1 MKIIGDYGYVV
12 KNEEGY
18 HVYGDETDETQGTEL
33 TYRMDPNELESVPM
47 DFPVYADVH
56 DFDDE
61 ESSNMHREAWDF
73 MDKEHLLLEVK
84 RLIMTDETIP
94 LCDENIYFIAKQ
106 ALAIA
111 DWQDLSDFI
120 WNDFASEDLPV
131 YKKELPVQPVKAEDN
146 PVNVDQ
152 STLLNAV
159 MKYKAEHQKDL
170 ALVSS
175 IQAVKD
181 GVYLKLS
188 YDVVNDDVYVTYCD
202 GNHGDR
208 KEQCWLT
215 NVQDFQEY
223 EGVLNATLAIVK
235 KNVRRG

>member
-1 MKIIGDYGYVV
+1 MKVTGNYGYVV
-12 KNEEGY
+12 KAKDGY

-33 TYRMDPNELESVPM
+33 TYRMDPDELESVPM

-61 ESSNMHREAWDF
+61 ESSDMHREAWDY

-84 RLIMTDETIP
+84 RLIMTDKTIP
-94 LCDENIYFIAKQ
+94 LCDENVYFIAKK
-106 ALAIA
+106 ALALA
-111 DWQDLSDFI
+111 DWQDLHDFI
-120 WNDFASEDLPV
+120 WDDFANEDLPV
-131 YKKELPVQPVKAEDN
+131 YKEGLPVQPAKTEDN
-146 PVNVDQ
+146 LDSVVQ
-152 STLLNAV
+152 SALLDAV

-188 YDVVNDDVYVTYCD
+188 YDVVNDDIYVTYCD

-208 KEQCWLT
+208 KEQYWLT
-215 NVQDFQEY
+215 SVENFKEY

-235 KNVRRG
+235 KNLK

>member
-12 KNEEGY
+12 KNEKGY
-18 HVYGDETDETQGTEL
+18 HVYGDKTDETRGTEL
-33 TYRMDPNELESVPM
+33 TYRMNSEELESVPM
-47 DFPVYADVH
+47 DFPVYADVY

-61 ESSNMHREAWDF
+61 ESSDMHREAWDY

-84 RLIMTDETIP
+84 RLIMTDKTIP
-94 LCDENIYFIAKQ
+94 LCDENVYFIAKK
-106 ALAIA
+106 ALDLA

-120 WNDFASEDLPV
+120 WDDFANEDLPV
-131 YKKELPVQPVKAEDN
+131 YKEELPVQPVKAEDN

-175 IQAVKD
+175 IQAIKD
-181 GVYLKLS
+181 GVYLKLD
-188 YDVVNDDVYVTYCD
+188 YDVANDDVYVIYCD
-202 GNHGDR
+202 GVHGDR

>member
-1 MKIIGDYGYVV
+1 MKITGNYGYVV
-12 KNEEGY
+12 KAKDGY

-33 TYRMDPNELESVPM
+33 TYRMDPDELESVPM

-61 ESSNMHREAWDF
+61 ESSDMHRKAWDY

-84 RLIMTDETIP
+84 RLIMTDKTIP
-94 LCDENIYFIAKQ
+94 LCDENVYFIAKK
-106 ALAIA
+106 ALALA
-111 DWQDLSDFI
+111 DWQDLNDFI
-120 WNDFASEDLPV
+120 WDDFANEDLPV
-131 YKKELPVQPVKAEDN
+131 YKEELPVQPAKAEDN
-146 PVNVDQ
+146 LDSVVQ
-152 STLLNAV
+152 SALLDAV
-159 MKYKAEHQKDL
+159 MNYKAEHQKDL

-188 YDVVNDDVYVTYCD
+188 YDVVNDDIYVTYCD

-208 KEQCWLT
+208 KEQYRLT
-215 NVQDFQEY
+215 SVENFKEY

-235 KNVRRG
+235 KNLK

>member
-1 MKIIGDYGYVV
+1 MKITGNYGYVV
-12 KNEEGY
+12 KAKDGY

-33 TYRMDPNELESVPM
+33 TYRMDPDELESVPM

-61 ESSNMHREAWDF
+61 ESSDMHRKAWDY

-84 RLIMTDETIP
+84 RLIMTDKTIP
-94 LCDENIYFIAKQ
+94 LCDENVYFIAKK
-106 ALAIA
+106 ALALA
-111 DWQDLSDFI
+111 DWQDLIDFI
-120 WNDFASEDLPV
+120 WDGFATEDLPV
-131 YKKELPVQPVKAEDN
+131 YKEELPVQPVKAEDN
-146 PVNVDQ
+146 SASVGQ
-152 STLLNAV
+152 SALLDAV

-175 IQAVKD
+175 IQAIKD

-188 YDVVNDDVYVTYCD
+188 YDVVNDDVYVTYRD

-215 NVQDFQEY
+215 NVQDFKEF
-223 EGVLNATLAIVK
+223 EDVLNATLAIVK
-235 KNVRRG
+235 KNLK

>member
-12 KNEEGY
+12 KAKDGY
-18 HVYGDETDETQGTEL
+18 HVYGDETDETQGVEL
-33 TYRMDPNELESVPM
+33 TYRMDPNELESIPM

-61 ESSNMHREAWDF
+61 SSDMHREAWSY
-73 MDKEHLLLEVK
+73 MDKDQLLLEVK
-84 RLIMTDETIP
+84 RLIMSDKTIP
-94 LCDENIYFIAKQ
+94 LCDENVYFIAKQ

-131 YKKELPVQPVKAEDN
+131 YKKELPVQPAKAEDN
-146 PVNVDQ
+146 PVNVNQ

-175 IQAVKD
+175 IQSVKD

-188 YDVVNDDVYVTYCD
+188 YDVVNDDVYVTYYD

-208 KEQCWLT
+208 KKQCWLT

>member
-1 MKIIGDYGYVV
+1 MKIIGNYGYVV

-33 TYRMDPNELESVPM
+33 TYRMDPDELESVPM

-61 ESSNMHREAWDF
+61 ESSNMHREAWDY

-84 RLIMTDETIP
+84 RLIMTDKTIP
-94 LCDENIYFIAKQ
+94 LCDENVYFIAKK
-106 ALAIA
+106 ALALA
-111 DWQDLSDFI
+111 DWQDLNDFI
-120 WNDFASEDLPV
+120 WDDFANEDLPV
-131 YKKELPVQPVKAEDN
+131 YKEELPVQPAKAEDN
-146 PVNVDQ
+146 LNSVVQ
-152 STLLNAV
+152 SALLDAV
-159 MKYKAEHQKDL
+159 MNYKAEHQKDL

-181 GVYLKLS
+181 GVYLKLN

-202 GNHGDR
+202 GNHSDR
-208 KEQCWLT
+208 KEQYWLT
-215 NVQDFQEY
+215 SVENFKEY